1 MLKAPSVNVDSLVEE
16 LKPCGHMVS
25 LISRRSDESLSG
37 PAKWYTDFHL
47 LTCPQCREALEGLR
61 RLHLQV
67 SELAATPFAA
77 TFRLSAEDWKYVEG
91 EWAKADGYR
100 G

>member
-1 MLKAPSVNVDSLVEE
+1 MLKTPSVNVDSLVEE

-25 LISRRSDESLSG
+25 LVSRRSDESLRG

-61 RLHLQV
+61 RLHSQV
-67 SELAATPFAA
+67 SELAATPMGG
-77 TFRLSAEDWKYVEG
+77 TVRLSDEEWKYVEG
-91 EWAKADGYR
+91 EWARADRLR